1 MYKIDHLDIHFK
13 IMFSQSE
20 RHLVDLTT
28 FRGISHEPFRME
40 RSTGVRFMTDL
51 IISTME
57 KNKTKQLH
65 LLIDVFLYFYLFN
78 LILPFLLTR
87 KYSLATHVT
96 LLHRNYNSFLE
107 FTNIFFLCY

>member
-20 RHLVDLTT
+20 RRLVDLTT

-51 IISTME
+51 IISMME
-57 KNKTKQLH
+57 KNKTIALVNRR
-65 LLIDVFLYFYLFN
+65 LPLFLSVQSYTPLS
-78 LILPFLLTR
+78 PDKER
-87 KYSLATHVT
+87 KLGHP
-96 LLHRNYNSFLE
+96 
-107 FTNIFFLCY
+107 CYTPP